1 MRILAVGAAL
11 MLAWVANAQERP
23 AADQG
28 EAKKKQ
34 PEAGGPAAAAPDRT
48 TETFGDWSIV
58 CAAPGGAGER
68 SCEVDTSIV
77 LRGQSAPFA
86 RIAIVR
92 PAKDKP
98 TQLIALVPVNIATAS
113 PVKISADAD
122 KSELTLPFRSCVP
135 SGCVAETEATKEQL
149 QALGKTQGQLTL
161 VDASG
166 KGASVQFSLRGLDQA
181 LEAYFKRQEK

>member
-1 MRILAVGAAL
+1 MRIVAVVAAL
-11 MLAWVANAQERP
+11 VVASVACAQERP
-23 AADQG
+23 AAEQG
-28 EAKKKQ
+28 EPKKK
-34 PEAGGPAAAAPDRT
+34 PEAPAAPVAAPDRT

-58 CAAPGGAGER
+58 CAASGGAGER

-77 LRGQSAPFA
+77 LRDQSAPFA
-86 RIAIVR
+86 RIALVR

-98 TQLIALVPVNIATAS
+98 VQLIALVPVNVATAS
-113 PVKISADAD
+113 PVKISADAG

-135 SGCVAETEATKEQL
+135 GGCVAQTDVTKEQL

-166 KGASVQFSLRGLDQA
+166 KSASVQLSLRGLDQA

>member
-1 MRILAVGAAL
+1 MRGVAVVAAMVLASAAS
-11 MLAWVANAQERP
+11 AQERP
-23 AADQG
+23 AAEQN

-34 PEAGGPAAAAPDRT
+34 PEAPAAQSAAPDRT

-58 CAAPGGAGER
+58 CAAPGGAQER
-68 SCEVDTSIV
+68 ACELNTSIA

-86 RIAIVR
+86 RIAVLR

-98 TQLIALVPVNIATAS
+98 ALLVALVPVNIATAS
-113 PVKISADAD
+113 QVKISADGGKA
-122 KSELTLPFRSCVP
+122 ELSVPFRSCVP
-135 SGCVAETEATKEQL
+135 AGCVAQTEVTKEQL
-149 QALGKTQGQLTL
+149 QGLGKAQAQLTL

-166 KGASVQFSLRGLDQA
+166 KPASVQFSLRGFDQA

>member
-1 MRILAVGAAL
+1 MRIVAVMAAL
-11 MLAWVANAQERP
+11 VVASVASAQERP
-23 AADQG
+23 AAEPG
-28 EAKKKQ
+28 ETKKKQ
-34 PEAGGPAAAAPDRT
+34 PEALAAPTAAPDRT

-58 CAAPGGAGER
+58 CAAAGGASER

-86 RIAIVR
+86 RIAVVR

-98 TQLIALVPVNIATAS
+98 IQLITLVPVNVATAS
-113 PVKISADAD
+113 PVKISADAG

-135 SGCVAETEATKEQL
+135 GGCVAGTEVSKEQL
-149 QALGKTQGQLTL
+149 QTLAKTQGQLTL

-166 KGASVQFSLRGLDQA
+166 KSASVQFSLRGFDQA
-181 LEAYFKRQEK
+181 LEAYFKRQ